1 MTFLSLASVND
12 AVRVIS
18 LRDIRAEYG
27 LTILEA
33 ARALDLAASAVEQ
46 LERDEGPDISPEQVR
61 QKYELYAAT
70 NNSDARNL
78 IFGHYPLRMARELLG
93 LNIEQMAERYG
104 YKTSSWKRIEANAR
118 PLRPGLLEEIEDQ
131 VRTRFTA
138 ICASAA

>member
-12 AVRVIS
+12 RVHAIS
-18 LRDIRAEYG
+18 LRSIRNEYG

-33 ARALDLAASAVEQ
+33 ARALDLAASTVEQ

-61 QKYELYAAT
+61 QKYEMYAAT
-70 NNSDARNL
+70 TNSDGRNL

-93 LNIEQMAERYG
+93 LSLDEMAARFG

-118 PLRPGLLEEIEDQ
+118 PLRPGVREEIEHQ